1 MKKGYILVAIAGI
14 MLLSSVA
21 LMVNKNSF
29 AEPDDSN
36 QCLDTIELVV
46 ENKEEVYAKNENTK
60 NNLVFCMKS

>member
-60 NNLVFCMKS
+60 NNQVFCMKS